1 MKHSPA
7 YRLAATVL
15 HGFDEYRARFK
26 QITSDASRRF
36 RDAAWRE
43 AQQASAARINLY
55 GEKVEE
61 TLDRLQRT
69 FAQEVLA
76 HCETWREARG
86 HYAQLISQRLDY
98 ELAETF
104 FNSLFCSVFQ
114 HRHIRNDWMFVYSSR
129 EDAAHRS
136 GIELCRRHYVNGDW
150 AGALAWAL
158 SEAPF
163 ESSFASLERDSQLGA
178 SLLEAQLP
186 AAIWQ
191 AEDAQV
197 ELLNSVFYRNKG
209 AYLVGRM
216 LGGGEQVPLVL
227 PVLHGEGYGEQ
238 QGGDPCLHLDTVLTE
253 TDEVSII
260 FSFTRAYFQVEVP
273 VPGEFVGY
281 LKQLMP
287 HKPEGELYAAIGF
300 FKHGKTEF
308 FRALNQ

>member
-69 FAQEVLA
+69 FAQDVLA

-150 AGALAWAL
+150 AGALAWAV
-158 SEAPF
+158 PK
-163 ESSFASLERDSQLGA
+163 SSVKQLNFDSLKKLG
-178 SLLEAQLP
+178 
-186 AAIWQ
+186 
-191 AEDAQV
+191 
-197 ELLNSVFYRNKG
+197 
-209 AYLVGRM
+209 
-216 LGGGEQVPLVL
+216 
-227 PVLHGEGYGEQ
+227 VLHR
-238 QGGDPCLHLDTVLTE
+238 L
-253 TDEVSII
+253 
-260 FSFTRAYFQVEVP
+260 
-273 VPGEFVGY
+273 
-281 LKQLMP
+281 
-287 HKPEGELYAAIGF
+287 
-300 FKHGKTEF
+300 
-308 FRALNQ
+308 